1 MGGFSAFIYD
11 PQDRTKNFFAL
22 DSLFSQGFIV
32 GGEVKVKT
40 NFFSLPGEQHIG
52 GSGST
57 SS

>member
-11 PQDRTKNFFAL
+11 PQDRTKNFFVL
-22 DSLFSQGFIV
+22 DSLFSLGFIV